1 MTDTIPMQDIDTAPQ
16 TQDLLTLGELKAFI
30 DEALANGSSEATP
43 VYNTGIEGVSV
54 RLNDAGG
61 LCLDEYGYELD

>member
-30 DEALANGSSEATP
+30 DEAIANGSSEATP
-43 VYNTGIEGVSV
+43 VYNTVLKV
-54 RLNDAGG
+54 FQ
-61 LCLDEYGYELD
+61 